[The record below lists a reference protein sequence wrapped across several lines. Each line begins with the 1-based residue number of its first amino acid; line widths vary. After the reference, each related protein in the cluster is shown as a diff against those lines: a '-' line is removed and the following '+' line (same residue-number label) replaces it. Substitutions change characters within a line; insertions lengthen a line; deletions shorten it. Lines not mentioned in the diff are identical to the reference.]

1 MEDDAVQS
9 ARTAAPASAEE
20 ADDALMARFDI
31 VRISADQFHVDGYR
45 YTHLAEALAQA
56 RRSRRPD
63 A

>member
-1 MEDDAVQS
+1 MGDNAVPS
-9 ARTAAPASAEE
+9 ARSAAPVSAED

-31 VRISADQFHVDGYR
+31 TRVPADQFHVDGYR
-45 YTHLAEALAQA
+45 YTHLADALAQA